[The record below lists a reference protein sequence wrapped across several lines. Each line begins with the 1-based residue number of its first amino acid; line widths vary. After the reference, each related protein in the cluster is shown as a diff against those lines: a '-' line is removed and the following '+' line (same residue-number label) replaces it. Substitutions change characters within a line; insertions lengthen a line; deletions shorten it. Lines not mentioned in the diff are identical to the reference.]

1 MASRFTSTAL
11 NIYKKSMKDIVPF
24 SSAIG
29 FVSGMTDIINNN
41 EKTPALFKFS
51 SVIAYTTLG
60 FIVGLTYPVSF
71 PLIMWDTIKNDSNII

>member
-1 MASRFTSTAL
+1 MASRFASSAF
-11 NIYKKSMKDIVPF
+11 NIYKRSITDVVTF

-29 FVSGMTDIINNN
+29 FASGINDIINNN

-60 FIVGLTYPVSF
+60 FVVGLTYPISF
-71 PLIMWDTIKNDSNII
+71 PVIMWDTLKNDKNII

>member
-1 MASRFTSTAL
+1 MASRFASSAL
-11 NIYKKSMKDIVPF
+11 NIYKRSLKDIVPF

-41 EKTPALFKFS
+41 EKTSALFKFS

-60 FIVGLTYPVSF
+60 IAVGLTYPISC
-71 PLIMWDTIKNDSNII
+71 PLIMWDTLKNDSI

>member
-1 MASRFTSTAL
+1 MASRFASSAFNL
-11 NIYKKSMKDIVPF
+11 YKSSMKDIVPF

-29 FVSGMTDIINNN
+29 FVSGITDIINND

-60 FIVGLTYPVSF
+60 LVVGLTYPVSF
-71 PLIMWDTIKNDSNII
+71 PVIMWDTIKNDRI